1 MRIEL
6 TNEERETISRVLH
19 MDLDHA
25 RDAVARAEMQQKR
38 MPFDHDNMAT
48 LGRYQGWLLKTQ
60 RALVAIFR
68 DIS

>member
-1 MRIEL
+1 MIIKL
-6 TNEERETISRVLH
+6 TDEERETISRVLH

-38 MPFDHDNMAT
+38 MPFDHDNNTA
-48 LGRYQGWLLKTQ
+48 LERYQEWLLKTQ

-68 DIS
+68 DIY

>member
-6 TNEERETISRVLH
+6 TAEERETISRVLH

-38 MPFDHDNMAT
+38 TPFDHDNNAA
-48 LGRYQGWLLKTQ
+48 LERYQEWLLKTQ